1 MACFLLI
8 LTAEH
13 DRNEGPSTNIVPD
26 RKKKSDV
33 SGPIQQQKE
42 TNKRPSLL
50 QKLFKRTINAH
61 SLLAHKTPL
70 AGHQFHP

>member
-26 RKKKSDV
+26 RTKSDV

-42 TNKRPSLL
+42 TKRKQSLL
-50 QKLFKRTINAH
+50 QKLFKRTINA
-61 SLLAHKTPL
+61 LLPFGT
-70 AGHQFHP
+70 